1 MIIGF
6 SKHGTGGGRAPVRY
20 LLDPTRAGREE
31 CPPELVAGDAQQ
43 TRELIDS
50 LTFKHKYTSGVL
62 SFAPNEQITPEM
74 EKEIIER
81 FEQVAFA
88 GLEPNQYKILWVRH
102 KHAGHHEL
110 HFLTPRVELSTGKSM
125 NIKPPGARAQE
136 HFDDLRSEINA
147 RYGLA
152 DPTDPARARG
162 VSEPDHELKIAA
174 EALRSGQKP
183 RESVRVLI
191 DALMSQR
198 AVQGLVRSQNDAIEQ
213 LKELGFD
220 VPRSGKDYITVSE
233 PESGQRWR
241 LKGALYAREWDIDRA
256 LEAAARGTERD
267 YSKPDPA
274 AARSYAER
282 VERHISARA
291 EYNKGRYRTADTR
304 HRLEHAQEQNPVAE
318 RDRVEPLAG
327 YLARELGDYAIPL
340 ERDHRSA
347 ADPENT
353 GTGGRQ
359 SSNLEVR
366 HSGETVHQDRPEG
379 SGIREK
385 RGISDNRGVL
395 NDRAR
400 NPLAERIEAFGASVQ
415 RAVSSIRASAKSVT
429 DHVRDYLN
437 RERQIEAP
445 SVELEQATRRVER
458 AAQAVVERNRDS
470 GLDLGM

>member
-6 SKHGTGGGRAPVRY
+6 SKHGTGGGRSPVRY
-20 LLDPTRAGREE
+20 LLDPNRAGREE

-152 DPTDPARARG
+152 DPTDPARTRG
-162 VSEPDHELKIAA
+162 VSTPDHELKIAA

-183 RESVRVLI
+183 QENIRALI
-191 DALMSQR
+191 DALMSER
-198 AVQGLVRSQNDAIEQ
+198 AVNGLVRSQSDAIEQ

-241 LKGALYAREWDIDRA
+241 LKGALYAREWDVSRA
-256 LEAAARGTERD
+256 LEAAKRSGERD
-267 YSKPDPA
+267 YSQPDER
-274 AARSYAER
+274 AAREYAER
-282 VERHISARA
+282 VDRHISARA
-291 EYNKGRYRTADTR
+291 EYNQKRYQERVRQRGVEAT
-304 HRLEHAQEQNPVAE
+304 QEQGLVAS
-318 RDRVEPLAG
+318 RDGIEPLSG
-327 YLARELGDYAIPL
+327 LVSRELGRDAVLPL
-340 ERDHRSA
+340 RDQGA
-347 ADPENT
+347 TE
-353 GTGGRQ
+353 
-359 SSNLEVR
+359 
-366 HSGETVHQDRPEG
+366 HSGSARAGGGQDTAQQMRQAPMRSDRRESPELPEQLQ
-379 SGIREK
+379 SPK
-385 RGISDNRGVL
+385 GVL
-395 NDRAR
+395 NDRVR
-400 NPLAERIEAFGASVQ
+400 NPLAERLEAFGASVQ
-415 RAVSSIRASAKSVT
+415 RAVSSIRASAKGVT

-437 RERQIEAP
+437 RERQTEAP
-445 SVELEQATRRVER
+445 SKQLEQATRRVER